1 VAKVARFGLVGCGG
15 IGNTHADALALLNEA
30 ELLAVCDVDIGRA
43 RETAAKQGL
52 KHAFGSAEEMLEAV
66 TVDAITVATDHK
78 HHFAPAMAALQRGV
92 DVIIEKPIT
101 TSLEEAHTLLETA
114 NARGVKLGGMF
125 QRRFFPAAL
134 RVHRAIEEG
143 RIGRVA
149 VAECLALLGR
159 DRAYFA
165 QDAWRGTWKGEGG
178 GALMNQAIHMIDMLL
193 WMVGVPT
200 EVYGRWATLKHG
212 DYIDVEDSSCA
223 VVSFEN
229 GALATITVTT
239 TLESIEKAPGF
250 RIAVH
255 GTAGYSVGLSETPE
269 LTQAV
274 TDRWPFDPPETV
286 NAWAAAEGGNPG
298 FPAFHSHALRDFA
311 RAIIEDRDPL
321 VTGLQAYR
329 ALEVIKSVY
338 LSQVRRTPIL
348 LPMSAADRAEADRIS
363 SGETA

>member
-1 VAKVARFGLVGCGG
+1 
-15 IGNTHADALALLNEA
+15 
-30 ELLAVCDVDIGRA
+30 
-43 RETAAKQGL
+43 
-52 KHAFGSAEEMLEAV
+52 
-66 TVDAITVATDHK
+66 
-78 HHFAPAMAALQRGV
+78 
-92 DVIIEKPIT
+92 
-101 TSLEEAHTLLETA
+101 
-114 NARGVKLGGMF
+114 
-125 QRRFFPAAL
+125 
-134 RVHRAIEEG
+134 
-143 RIGRVA
+143 
-149 VAECLALLGR
+149 
-159 DRAYFA
+159 
-165 QDAWRGTWKGEGG
+165 
-178 GALMNQAIHMIDMLL
+178 MNQAVHMIDMLL

-223 VVSFEN
+223 VVSFDN

-250 RIAVH
+250 RVAVH

-274 TDRWPFDPPETV
+274 TDQWPFDPPERV
-286 NAWAAAEGGNPG
+286 NAWAAAEGGKPG
-298 FPAFHSHALRDFA
+298 FPGFHSDQLRDFA
-311 RAIIEDRDPL
+311 RAIIEGRDPL

-348 LPMSAADRAEADRIS
+348 LPMSAADRGEADRIS